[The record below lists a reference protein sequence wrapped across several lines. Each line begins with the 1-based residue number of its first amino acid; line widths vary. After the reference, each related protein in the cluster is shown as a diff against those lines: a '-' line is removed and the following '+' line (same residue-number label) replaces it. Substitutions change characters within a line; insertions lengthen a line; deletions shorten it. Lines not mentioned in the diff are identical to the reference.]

1 MPTPPAATTHHRTC
15 NLCEAMCGIAIE
27 VADGKVASIR
37 GDKSD
42 PFSRGYICPKA
53 AALAD
58 LHEDPDRLRHPV
70 RRTASGSFERIG
82 WDEAF
87 DEVASRLRA
96 VQAKHGKNAVGA
108 YLGNPNVHNYGSIIY
123 GIPFFQALGSRNRFS
138 ATSVD
143 QLPHQ
148 LAALVLF
155 GHQLLLP
162 IPDLDRTVFFLVLG
176 ANPAVSNG
184 SLMTAPGAPKRIQA
198 IRDRGG
204 KVVVVDPRYTET
216 AELADKHHFIRPGT
230 DVFLLLA
237 LLQTL
242 FEEKLTAPGHL
253 LAMTDGIDTLARHVA
268 EFPPERV
275 AAVTGIDAGTI
286 RGLARDFAAA
296 KSAVAYG
303 RMGACT
309 QEFGGASAWLINA
322 LNLVTGNLDRA
333 GGAMFTLPAIDMVAL
348 AAKGGQ
354 KGHFNKGRS
363 RVRGL
368 PEFAGE
374 YPASTM
380 ADEILTEG
388 PGQIRAMVTAAGNPV
403 LSLPNGPKLERAL
416 SGLDFMVS
424 IDFYINETTRH
435 ANIILPPTGSLEHEN
450 YDLIFH
456 VLAVRNTAKF
466 SPALFPPGKDTRH
479 DWEIFLELASR
490 LGKPGPAAPLVARV
504 KRALLRQITPER
516 IIDLGL
522 RTGPYGV
529 RRGGLSLA
537 RLKREVHGIDLGA
550 LTPCLPERLFTPRK
564 RIDIAPDLFV
574 RDLDRV
580 REKLVA
586 AAEITETEGSSFDLE
601 LIGRRQLRSNNSW
614 MHNSYRLVKGRNRCT
629 LLMHPDD
636 AAQRKLT
643 SQEKVRVSSRVGSLE
658 IELEVSAEIM
668 PGVVSIPHGWGHDRP
683 GIAIGTAQRHAG
695 QSVNDLTDD
704 AAIDVLSGTAA
715 LSGVP
720 VRVEPSRAP
729 SPSVSL

>member
-1 MPTPPAATTHHRTC
+1 MSTPTEAKIHHRTC
-15 NLCEAMCGIAIE
+15 NLCEAMCGISIE
-27 VADGKVASIR
+27 VTGGKVASIR

-58 LHEDPDRLRHPV
+58 LYEDPDRLRHPV
-70 RRTASGSFERIG
+70 RRTASGSFTRIG

-96 VQAKHGKNAVGA
+96 VQGEHGRNAVGV
-108 YLGNPNVHNYGSIIY
+108 YLGNPNVHNYGSILF
-123 GIPFFQALGSRNRFS
+123 GIPFFQALGTRNRFS

-162 IPDLDRTVFFLVLG
+162 IPDLDRTDYFLVLG

-198 IRDRGG
+198 IRERGG
-204 KVVVVDPRYTET
+204 KVVVVDPRRTET
-216 AELADKHHFIRPGT
+216 AELADRHHFIRPGT

-242 FEEKLTAPGHL
+242 FAEKLTAPGHL
-253 LAMTDGIDTLARHVA
+253 LAMTDGLEVLEQKVA

-275 AAVTGIDAGTI
+275 AALTGIDADAI
-286 RGLARDFAAA
+286 RRLARELAAA

-322 LNLVTGNLDRA
+322 LNLVTGNLDRV
-333 GGAMFTLPAIDMVAL
+333 GGAMFTKPAVDVVAL
-348 AAKGGQ
+348 AAKVGQ
-354 KGHFNKGRS
+354 KGHFDKGRS
-363 RVRGL
+363 RVRKL

-380 ADEILTEG
+380 ADEMLTEG
-388 PGQIRAMVTAAGNPV
+388 PGQIRAMLTVAGNPV
-403 LSLPNGPKLERAL
+403 LSTPNGHKLDRAL
-416 SGLDFMVS
+416 SGLDFMAS

-435 ANIILPPTGSLEHEN
+435 ADIILPPTAALEHEN
-450 YDLIFH
+450 YDLVFH

-466 SPALFPPGKDTRH
+466 SPALFPPAEDARH
-479 DWEIFLELASR
+479 DWEIFLELSSR
-490 LGKPGPAAPLVARV
+490 LGKPGPTAPLVASA
-504 KRALLRQITPER
+504 KRAVLRRITPER
-516 IIDLGL
+516 LLDVAL
-522 RTGPYGV
+522 RTGPYGI

-537 RLKREVHGIDLGA
+537 RLKKEVHGVDLGP
-550 LTPCLPERLFTPRK
+550 LLPCLPERLFTPGK
-564 RIDIAPDLFV
+564 RIDIAPELFV
-574 RDLDRV
+574 RDLDRA
-580 REKLVA
+580 REKLA
-586 AAEITETEGSSFDLE
+586 SAAEITGEGFDLE

-636 AAQRKLT
+636 AARRNLT
-643 SQEKVRVSSRVGSLE
+643 SHEWVRISSRVGSLE

-683 GIAIGTAQRHAG
+683 GVALKTAQEHAG

-704 AAIDVLSGTAA
+704 EAIDVLSGNAV

-720 VRVEPSRAP
+720 VRVEAS
-729 SPSVSL
+729 

>member
-1 MPTPPAATTHHRTC
+1 MSTPSAGNTHHRTC
-15 NLCEAMCGIAIE
+15 NLCEAMCGISIE
-27 VADGKVASIR
+27 VSGGKVASIR

-96 VQAKHGKNAVGA
+96 VQTEHGKNAVGV
-108 YLGNPNVHNYGSIIY
+108 YLGNPNVHNYGSILF
-123 GIPFFQALGSRNRFS
+123 GLPFFQALGTRNRFS

-162 IPDLDRTVFFLVLG
+162 IPDLDRTDFFLVLG

-184 SLMTAPGAPKRIQA
+184 SLMTAPGASKRIQA
-198 IRDRGG
+198 IRARGG
-204 KVVVVDPRYTET
+204 KVVVVDPRHTET
-216 AELADKHHFIRPGT
+216 AELADRHHFIRPGT

-242 FEEKLTAPGHL
+242 FAEKLTAPGHL
-253 LAMTDGIDTLARHVA
+253 LAMTDGLDVLEQKVA

-275 AAVTGIDAGTI
+275 AAVTGIDAEAI
-286 RGLARDFAAA
+286 RRLAREFAAA

-322 LNLVTGNLDRA
+322 LNLVTGNLDRV
-333 GGAMFTLPAIDMVAL
+333 GGAMFTKPAIDVVAL
-348 AAKGGQ
+348 AAKVGQ
-354 KGHFNKGRS
+354 KGHFDKGRS
-363 RVRGL
+363 RVRKL

-380 ADEILTEG
+380 ADEMLTEG
-388 PGQIRAMVTAAGNPV
+388 PGQIRAMLTVAGNPV
-403 LSLPNGPKLERAL
+403 LSTPNGHKLDRAL
-416 SGLDFMVS
+416 SGLDFMASV
-424 IDFYINETTRH
+424 DFYINETTRH

-450 YDLIFH
+450 YDLVFH

-466 SPALFPPGKDTRH
+466 SPALFAPAEDARH
-479 DWEIFLELASR
+479 DWEIFLELSSR
-490 LGKPGPAAPLVARV
+490 LGKPGPAAPLVASA
-504 KRALLRQITPER
+504 KRAVLRRITPER
-516 IIDLGL
+516 LLDVAL
-522 RTGPYGV
+522 RTGPYGI

-537 RLKREVHGIDLGA
+537 RLKKEVHGIDLGA
-550 LTPCLPERLFTPRK
+550 LMPCLPERLFTPGK
-564 RIDIAPDLFV
+564 RIDIAPELFV
-574 RDLDRV
+574 RDLDRA
-580 REKLVA
+580 REKLA
-586 AAEITETEGSSFDLE
+586 GSAEITGESFDLE

-636 AAQRKLT
+636 AARRNLT
-643 SQEKVRVSSRVGSLE
+643 SQNRVRISSRVGSLE

-683 GIAIGTAQRHAG
+683 GVALATAQKNPGA
-695 QSVNDLTDD
+695 SANDLTDD
-704 AAIDVLSGTAA
+704 EAIDTLSGNAV

-720 VRVEPSRAP
+720 VRVEA
-729 SPSVSL
+729 SLA

>member
-1 MPTPPAATTHHRTC
+1 MHHRTC
-15 NLCEAMCGIAIE
+15 NFCEAMCGISIE
-27 VADGKVASIR
+27 VAGGKVASIR

-70 RRTASGSFERIG
+70 RRTASGSFVRIG

-96 VQAKHGKNAVGA
+96 VQGEHGRNAVGV
-108 YLGNPNVHNYGSIIY
+108 YLGNPNVHNYGSILF
-123 GIPFFQALGSRNRFS
+123 GLPFFQALGTRNRFS

-162 IPDLDRTVFFLVLG
+162 IPDLDRTDFFLVLG

-198 IRDRGG
+198 IRERGG
-204 KVVVVDPRYTET
+204 KVVVVDPRRTET
-216 AELADKHHFIRPGT
+216 AELADRHHFIRPGT

-242 FEEKLTAPGHL
+242 FAEKLTAPGHL
-253 LAMTDGIDTLARHVA
+253 LAMTDGLEVLEQKVA

-275 AAVTGIDAGTI
+275 AALTGIDADAI
-286 RGLARDFAAA
+286 RRLAREFAAA

-322 LNLVTGNLDRA
+322 LNLVTGNLDRV
-333 GGAMFTLPAIDMVAL
+333 GGAMFTKPAVDVVAL
-348 AAKGGQ
+348 AARVGQ
-354 KGHFNKGRS
+354 KGHFDKGRS
-363 RVRGL
+363 RVRKL

-380 ADEILTEG
+380 ADEMLTEG
-388 PGQIRAMVTAAGNPV
+388 PGQIRAMLTVAGNPV
-403 LSLPNGPKLERAL
+403 LSTPNGHKLDRAL
-416 SGLDFMVS
+416 SGLDFMAS

-435 ANIILPPTGSLEHEN
+435 ADIILPPTAALEHEN
-450 YDLIFH
+450 YDLVFH

-466 SPALFPPGKDTRH
+466 SPALFPPAEDARH
-479 DWEIFLELASR
+479 DWEIFLELSSR
-490 LGKPGPAAPLVARV
+490 LGKPGPTAPLVASA
-504 KRALLRQITPER
+504 KRAVLRRITPER
-516 IIDLGL
+516 LLDVAL
-522 RTGPYGV
+522 RTGPYGI

-537 RLKREVHGIDLGA
+537 RLKEEVHGIDLGP
-550 LTPCLPERLFTPRK
+550 LLPCLPERLFTPGK
-564 RIDIAPDLFV
+564 RIDIAPELFV
-574 RDLDRV
+574 RDLDRA
-580 REKLVA
+580 REKLA
-586 AAEITETEGSSFDLE
+586 SAAEIAGESFDLE

-636 AAQRKLT
+636 AARRNLT
-643 SQEKVRVSSRVGSLE
+643 SQERVRISSRVGSVE

-683 GIAIGTAQRHAG
+683 GVSLKTAQEHAG

-704 AAIDVLSGTAA
+704 EVIDVLSGNAA

-720 VRVEPSRAP
+720 VRVEDS
-729 SPSVSL
+729 

>member
-1 MPTPPAATTHHRTC
+1 MSTPTAATTHHRTC
-15 NLCEAMCGIAIE
+15 NLCEAMCGISIE
-27 VADGKVASIR
+27 VANGKVASIR

-70 RRTASGSFERIG
+70 RRTASGGFERIG

-96 VQAKHGKNAVGA
+96 VQAKHGRNAVGV
-108 YLGNPNVHNYGSIIY
+108 YLGNPNVHNYGSILY

-143 QLPHQ
+143 QLPQQ

-162 IPDLDRTVFFLVLG
+162 IPDLDRTDFFLVLG

-198 IRDRGG
+198 IRARGG
-204 KVVVVDPRYTET
+204 KVVVVDPRHTET

-237 LLQTL
+237 LLQTI
-242 FEEKLTAPGHL
+242 FAEKLTAPGNL
-253 LAMTDGIDTLARHVA
+253 LAMTDGIDALEQKVA
-268 EFPPERV
+268 EFSPERV
-275 AAVTGIDAGTI
+275 AAVTGIDAEAI
-286 RGLARDFAAA
+286 RVLAREFAAA
-296 KSAVAYG
+296 KTAVAYG

-333 GGAMFTLPAIDMVAL
+333 GGAMFTKPAIDVVAL
-348 AAKGGQ
+348 AAKVGQ
-354 KGHFNKGRS
+354 KGHFDKGRS

-388 PGQIRAMVTAAGNPV
+388 RGQIRAMVTAAGNPV
-403 LSLPNGPKLERAL
+403 LSTPNGHKLDRAL
-416 SGLDFMVS
+416 AGLDFMVS

-435 ANIILPPTGSLEHEN
+435 ADIILPPTASLEHEN

-466 SPALFPPGKDTRH
+466 SPALFPPAEDTRH
-479 DWEIFLELASR
+479 DWQIFLELSSR
-490 LGKPGPAAPLVARV
+490 LGKPGLAAPLVARA
-504 KRALLRQITPER
+504 KRAILRQITPER
-516 IIDLGL
+516 ILDVAL

-537 RLKREVHGIDLGA
+537 KLKREVHGVDLGA

-564 RIDIAPDLFV
+564 RIDIAPDFFV

-580 REKLVA
+580 REKLA
-586 AAEITETEGSSFDLE
+586 SSAEITEIAVGEGAGFDLE

-636 AAQRKLT
+636 AASRKLT

-683 GIAIGTAQRHAG
+683 GTALETAQKHAG

-704 AAIDVLSGTAA
+704 AVIDTLSGNAV

-720 VRVEPSRAP
+720 VRVEA
-729 SPSVSL
+729 SPAS